1 MPVWELIKQMADEV
15 TAAKLM
21 QDHPCLTQAD
31 IQACSLFAYLRI
43 VGKL

>member
-1 MPVWELIKQMADEV
+1 
-15 TAAKLM
+15 LM

-43 VGKL
+43 IGKLWLSFILSVQRFFT